1 MSSPGHQKTILIL
14 FFGVKGKDIFE
25 ILKLSNIV
33 QHMPARMV
41 LAYLL
46 LAPEMMAVPAVLSTP
61 TLQLRKDCLHIT
73 STKHRQTLNLND
85 MFGHSSSAFLP
96 VCQTES
102 STALPSCGAVS
113 TTQRSNASACHRE
126 DEIDAWLICQFQ

>member
-1 MSSPGHQKTILIL
+1 
-14 FFGVKGKDIFE
+14 
-25 ILKLSNIV
+25 
-33 QHMPARMV
+33 MV

-61 TLQLRKDCLHIT
+61 WFPTTHQLRKDCLHIT

-102 STALPSCGAVS
+102 SAALPSCGAVS

-126 DEIDAWLICQFQ
+126 DEIDAWLIFQFQSTVMMTVMIFNTPLMLPQHFGVEAAKIKR